1 MPKID
6 RKNVEILRALQAD
19 ARVSNR
25 ALADSIG
32 MSASST
38 LERTRD
44 LERTGVIGGYHADV
58 DLRALGREIEA
69 FILVRVAPK
78 NRVRVDAV
86 VDEIWALPETVAVSL
101 LSGEIDLIVHVAV
114 ASTDH
119 LRDVVVDRI
128 ASIQGVVD
136 ERTSLLFEHRRKPI
150 IEPLERDDPR

>member
-6 RKNVEILRALQAD
+6 RKNLEILRELQSD

-25 ALADSIG
+25 AIAEKID
-32 MSASST
+32 MSPSST
-38 LERTRD
+38 LERTRE
-44 LERTGVIGGYHADV
+44 LERSGVVSGYHADV

-69 FILVRVAPK
+69 LVSVRVSPK
-78 NRVRVDAV
+78 NRERVDAV
-86 VDEIWALPETVAVSL
+86 VGAIWELPETIAVSL

-128 ASIQGVVD
+128 ASIPGVVD
-136 ERTSLLFEHRRKPI
+136 ERTSLLFEHRRKRVI
-150 IEPLERDDPR
+150 DPLR

>member
-6 RKNVEILRALQAD
+6 RRNVEILRELQSD

-25 ALADSIG
+25 ALAESIE

-38 LERTRD
+38 LERTRE
-44 LERTGVIGGYHADV
+44 LERTRVITGYHAEV

-69 FILVRVAPK
+69 MISIRVAPK

-86 VDEIWALPETVAVSL
+86 VDEIWALPETVAISL

-114 ASTDH
+114 ADTDH
-119 LRDVVVDRI
+119 LRDLVVDRI

-136 ERTSLLFEHRRKPI
+136 ERTSLLFEHRRKSV
-150 IEPLERDDPR
+150 IEPL

>member
-6 RKNVEILRALQAD
+6 RKNAEILGVLQAD

-25 ALADSIG
+25 SLAETIG

-38 LERTRD
+38 LERTRE
-44 LERTGVIGGYHADV
+44 LERSGVVRGYHAEV

-69 FILVRVAPK
+69 MISVRVAPK
-78 NRVRVDAV
+78 NRDRVDAV
-86 VDEIWALPETVAVSL
+86 VDAIWELPETIAISL
-101 LSGEIDLIVHVAV
+101 LSGDIDLIVHVAV

-128 ASIQGVVD
+128 ASIPGVVD
-136 ERTSLLFEHRRKPI
+136 ERTSLLFEQRRKAV
-150 IEPLERDDPR
+150 IEPL

>member
-6 RKNVEILRALQAD
+6 RKNIEILRALQAD

-25 ALADSIG
+25 ALAESIE

-38 LERTRD
+38 LERTRE
-44 LERTGVIGGYHADV
+44 LERSGVVRGYHADV
-58 DLRALGREIEA
+58 DMKSLGREIEA
-69 FILVRVAPK
+69 YISVRVAPK

-86 VDEIWALPETVAVSL
+86 VDEIWELPETIGISL

-114 ASTDH
+114 SSTDH

-128 ASIQGVVD
+128 ASIPGVVD
-136 ERTSLLFEHRRKPI
+136 ERTRFFGATRTEM
-150 IEPLERDDPR
+150 